1 MTGTLPTRR
10 RMPRKRLRARFLLG
24 AGLAGVALVLIP
36 LGASAATHKTKTVTA
51 LAETHNATLGTI
63 LTNTK
68 GFTVY
73 TFTEDSPNKSNCTGG
88 CAKVWPP
95 VVVPKGDKLKTLKGV
110 KGIGTIPRGKELQ
123 LTFDKKPL
131 YLFAG
136 DKSAGQA
143 TGQGVANTWFAVVL
157 KAAPTTPTTA
167 APVTTPAAT
176 PTTAAAHS
184 SSSSSNSN
192 SNSNSTPPAT
202 SPPATTQPPPTTTSP
217 PTTTQPP
224 VVQQPNPPASPS
236 PPSGGYGY

>member
-1 MTGTLPTRR
+1 MNGTLPTQG
-10 RMPRKRLRARFLLG
+10 RLRARGLRGRLLL
-24 AGLAGVALVLIP
+24 AAALAGAALVLIP
-36 LGASAATHKTKTVTA
+36 LGASAATHKTKAVTA
-51 LAETHNATLGTI
+51 LAEAHNATLGTI
-63 LTNTK
+63 LTNAK
-68 GFTVY
+68 GLTVY
-73 TFTEDSPNKSNCTGG
+73 TFTEDSANKSNCTGG

-95 VVVPKGDKLKTLKGV
+95 VVVPKGDKLKALKGV
-110 KGIGTIPRGKELQ
+110 TGIGTIPRGKELQ

-136 DKSAGQA
+136 DKSAGQTA
-143 TGQGVANTWFAVVL
+143 GQGVANTWFAVVL

-167 APVTTPAAT
+167 APVTAPAAT

-184 SSSSSNSN
+184 SGSNSN

-224 VVQQPNPPASPS
+224 VVQQPNPPATPS
-236 PPSGGYGY
+236 PPTGGYGY

>member
-10 RMPRKRLRARFLLG
+10 RLTRRRLRGRFLLG
-24 AGLAGVALVLIP
+24 AGLAGAVLVLIP

-95 VVVPKGDKLKTLKGV
+95 VVVPKGDKLKALKGV
-110 KGIGTIPRGKELQ
+110 RGIGTIPRGKELQ

-184 SSSSSNSN
+184 GSSSTS

-217 PTTTQPP
+217 PTTTQLP
-224 VVQQPNPPASPS
+224 VVPQPNPPASPS